1 MRYDQPFY
9 VGLESKCRG
18 VSSDG
23 YLPALVPCGESQEKP
38 DNLNTKH
45 QEVEWS
51 GRQRNIVQQLR
62 AQVLYLQK
70 RLTEHINKK
79 PQKKEKVESR
89 SGIEI

>member
-9 VGLESKCRG
+9 VSLESKCRG

-23 YLPALVPCGESQEKP
+23 YLPALVPYDKSQEKP
-38 DNLNTKH
+38 DNDDTKH
-45 QEVEWS
+45 QELEWS
-51 GRQRNIVQQLR
+51 KKQWQTVQQLR
-62 AQVLYLQK
+62 AMLLYLQK

>member
-9 VGLESKCRG
+9 VGSKSKFRG
-18 VSSDG
+18 VSNDG
-23 YLPALVPCGESQEKP
+23 YLPALVFCDGNQEKP
-38 DNLNTKH
+38 DNDDTKH
-45 QEVEWS
+45 QEPEWS
-51 GRQRNIVQQLR
+51 KKQWQTVQQLR
-62 AQVLYLQK
+62 AMLLYLQK

>member
-1 MRYDQPFY
+1 MRYEQPFY
-9 VGLESKCRG
+9 VGLQSKCRG

-23 YLPALVPCGESQEKP
+23 YLPALVPCDKSQEKP
-38 DNLNTKH
+38 DNDDTKH
-45 QEVEWS
+45 QELEWS
-51 GRQRNIVQQLR
+51 KKQWQTVQQLR
-62 AQVLYLQK
+62 AMLLYLQK

>member
-9 VGLESKCRG
+9 VGLKNKCRG

-23 YLPALVPCGESQEKP
+23 YLPALVSRDESQEKP
-38 DNLNTKH
+38 DNDDTKH
-45 QEVEWS
+45 QEAEWS

-70 RLTEHINKK
+70 RLNEHIDQRA
-79 PQKKEKVESR
+79 QKKEKVESR